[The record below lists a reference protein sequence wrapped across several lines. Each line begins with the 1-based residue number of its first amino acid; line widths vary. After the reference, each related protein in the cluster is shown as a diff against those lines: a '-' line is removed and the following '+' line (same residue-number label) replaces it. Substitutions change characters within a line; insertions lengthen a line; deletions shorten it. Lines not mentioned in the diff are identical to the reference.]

1 MPVSFNFNS
10 HVFPSKCCN
19 HLKGPPS
26 DLHICLHP
34 RTWPGA
40 LGSYRRTLPCPRQVL
55 VAINI
60 IITINREHQPNIM
73 IKSMFRSRSL
83 AAGFTTFCCFS
94 TIFFANFSFLF
105 LVKTIGRWGDLTIK
119 IICFLYKY
127 ES

>member
-1 MPVSFNFNS
+1 MGLLGTAAFLKEHEPTSAILSAAGPLLPLVLLLIFTFAFTLGLGPVPW
-10 HVFPSKCCN
+10 VLIGELFPA
-19 HLKGPPS
+19 H
-26 DLHICLHP
+26 
-34 RTWPGA
+34 A
-40 LGSYRRTLPCPRQVL
+40 
-55 VAINI
+55 
-60 IITINREHQPNIM
+60 
-73 IKSMFRSRSL
+73 RSL